1 MRGIQHMRTTT
12 STNATGHFTRPLAG
26 RTAPARMILPGGT
39 LAPILM
45 AVAAFAFAL
54 TAVATLPSP
63 ASAQSAAD
71 LMRGAMDAQAARL
84 AGVDDVTL
92 TQDIMG
98 MSVGVYME
106 KRTVGGTPVLVPVS
120 TIMAGQ
126 VRPIPQ
132 DDMAADW
139 ANPFQQAWVER
150 VRLEGADQV
159 DGRPVR
165 VLVMDDFTGLE
176 LPRMPGQT
184 GRDADFRPKS
194 MRFSLDDDYLIRKVE
209 MDAEAVQDDGTTAP
223 LHLIVYLEDYRDVD
237 GYVHPFRTRTI
248 TEGMLGAANVDQEE
262 LRAQLEAMRR
272 QIASTPEA
280 QRGMMERMMGP
291 QLERLQAM
299 LSSEEGEMEMT
310 MTVTDLKVNA
320 GPPRG

>member
-1 MRGIQHMRTTT
+1 MRGIQRMRTAA

-26 RTAPARMILPGGT
+26 RTAPARVILPGVA
-39 LAPILM
+39 LAPLLL
-45 AVAAFAFAL
+45 VLAAFALSL

-63 ASAQSAAD
+63 ANGQSAAD

-84 AGVDDVTL
+84 AGVNDVTL

-106 KRTVGGTPVLVPVS
+106 KRTLGGTPVLVPVS

-126 VRPIPQ
+126 VSPIPQ

-139 ANPFQQAWVER
+139 ANPFQQAWVDR
-150 VRLEGADQV
+150 VRLEGPEQV
-159 DGRPVR
+159 DGRSVR
-165 VLVMDDFTGLE
+165 ILVMDDFTGLE
-176 LPRMPGQT
+176 MPRMPGQT
-184 GRDADFRPKS
+184 DRATDFRPKS
-194 MRFSLDDDYLIRKVE
+194 MRFSLDDDYLIRKME
-209 MDAEAVQDDGTTAP
+209 MDAEAVRDDGTAAP
-223 LHLIVYLEDYRDVD
+223 LHLIVYMEDYREVD
-237 GYVHPFRTRTI
+237 GYLHPFRTRTI

-262 LRAQLEAMRR
+262 LRAQLEAMRG
-272 QIASTPEA
+272 QIASAPEA

-310 MTVTDLKVNA
+310 MVVTDLKVNA
-320 GPPRG
+320 GPPGG